1 MSNAFSLSQI
11 KTIFE
16 RDDGLCVYCGAPAQE
31 IDHVVP
37 KAMGGRAWR
46 KNGVCSC
53 RKCNKRKASHLDEY
67 LTRGIFWLMR
77 CGEDTSWMDKF

>member
-37 KAMGGRAWR
+37 KAMGGRA
-46 KNGVCSC
+46 
-53 RKCNKRKASHLDEY
+53 
-67 LTRGIFWLMR
+67 
-77 CGEDTSWMDKF
+77 